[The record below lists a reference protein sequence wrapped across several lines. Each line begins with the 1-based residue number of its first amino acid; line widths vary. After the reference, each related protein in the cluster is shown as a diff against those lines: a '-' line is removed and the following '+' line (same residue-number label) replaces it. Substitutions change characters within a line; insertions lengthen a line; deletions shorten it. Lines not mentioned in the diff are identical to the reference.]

1 MIMDENTI
9 LTIMKQMKESS
20 SPAEEWVR
28 DTRKVILHAVSQ
40 EGGFQEEARRARPWR
55 DLFGFRFSFQW
66 TGALVVLLA
75 VAGSAG
81 VFYQASYALPGDFW
95 YPLKD
100 AARKTA
106 VSLQRDESERL
117 RLETKFVHE
126 KINEISYVAAEG
138 KEKKSVEE
146 YIADI
151 QIAFGSVQEEM
162 ETVKQRITKQGRNDI
177 VTVAKQFSEDTQE
190 TLQKLENV
198 AENVP
203 EITEVVAEVRE
214 SILRADLAA
223 LGVVVQSYIERGIPE
238 EEVRRLVE
246 EKISLLYND
255 AEKLE
260 EKSAEGDAG
269 DENLEKAREAIVT
282 AEQKLE
288 EGDIVAAFG
297 KVSVARTHFTLA
309 ERKLLAQE
317 NARVFNGTE
326 GVNEVKQ
333 GEKDSENKEEDGE
346 GGAGS
351 EKNTTTQ
358 ENIIPQEKVDE
369 VENES
374 GSAGKSVDSF
384 EASENGGKDEGQ
396 NQEETVDPDNVLF
409 IIGE

>member
-1 MIMDENTI
+1 M
-9 LTIMKQMKESS
+9 
-20 SPAEEWVR
+20 
-28 DTRKVILHAVSQ
+28 
-40 EGGFQEEARRARPWR
+40 
-55 DLFGFRFSFQW
+55 
-66 TGALVVLLA
+66 
-75 VAGSAG
+75 
-81 VFYQASYALPGDFW
+81 
-95 YPLKD
+95 
-100 AARKTA
+100 
-106 VSLQRDESERL
+106 SLQRDESERL

-162 ETVKQRITKQGRNDI
+162 ETVQQRITKQGRNDI